1 MSCSYL
7 INYTKQN
14 TLYRTINILLEKAL
28 NSKIIPYNVLIYITV
43 RTKYSVRM
51 YIIIDRY
58 IFYVMFLFN

>member
-1 MSCSYL
+1 MNKTAAVIIFCIFNKY
-7 INYTKQN
+7 
-14 TLYRTINILLEKAL
+14 AL
-28 NSKIIPYNVLIYITV
+28 SIKNIPYNVLIYITV